1 MHERALYNSQVLK
14 IYWSPNRCWRSGKFR
29 LEWDSLSL
37 SLVLVECR
45 VLRAVIIIRNA
56 KQRLNARVYFVE
68 ASILT
73 SERFDANTKF
83 VYWICLLFIVCSRMQ
98 KAICDPQS
106 FAKSCAWMLLS
117 ILMLYI
123 YSAKNVTYNFNYCER
138 FSQLC
143 WLRCPVLRVYANR
156 HRIIFLFNAH
166 KTYTYIYEPK
176 RRLCTSKRP
185 IEWIPCGEEGA
196 YSCVNSISNST
207 AKWKW
212 NISHSFLPPSPPQR
226 KNARRFVHFAGREE
240 IFVMQ
245 NHESHYLNV
254 FRYSLFFLRLLVLPV
269 LLLPAKR
276 PRRTSVDYI

>member
-1 MHERALYNSQVLK
+1 MLSIYILYINIFYVGLCARTSRTLYACMKEPFYNSQVLK

-83 VYWICLLFIVCSRMQ
+83 VYCICLLFIVCSRMQ

-143 WLRCPVLRVYANR
+143 WLRCPCFVCMP
-156 HRIIFLFNAH
+156 
-166 KTYTYIYEPK
+166 TG
-176 RRLCTSKRP
+176 
-185 IEWIPCGEEGA
+185 IE
-196 YSCVNSISNST
+196 
-207 AKWKW
+207 
-212 NISHSFLPPSPPQR
+212 
-226 KNARRFVHFAGREE
+226 
-240 IFVMQ
+240 
-245 NHESHYLNV
+245 
-254 FRYSLFFLRLLVLPV
+254 
-269 LLLPAKR
+269 
-276 PRRTSVDYI
+276 